1 LTFVC
6 VSIFFD
12 FLVRHFLFERFSI
25 FFDQSCDAEV
35 DLQSDDR
42 EADGDDGLVGQ
53 RGPDPAGEE
62 VRQRV
67 QHQGLV
73 RGQEEET
80 QQDGDQLEV
89 RAQGRADA
97 LLNKKH

>member
-1 LTFVC
+1 MC
-6 VSIFFD
+6 INIF
-12 FLVRHFLFERFSI
+12 RRFSI
-25 FFDQSCDAEV
+25 FFDQSCDAEI
-35 DLQSDDR
+35 DLESDDR
-42 EADGDDGLVGQ
+42 EADGDNGLVGE

-62 VRQRV
+62 MRQSV

-89 RAQGRADA
+89 RAQGRADS
-97 LLNKKH
+97 LLKEKTNINH